1 MVYVSVAHQRQCL
14 TAPIPSSIVM
24 GGIFTGINLAQGYP
38 AHALPRSFALNT
50 GLIYTYH
57 ALQVISPAP
66 SFDTRPDACS

>member
-1 MVYVSVAHQRQCL
+1 
-14 TAPIPSSIVM
+14 M

>member
-24 GGIFTGINLAQGYP
+24 GGIFTGINFAQGYP
-38 AHALPRSFALNT
+38 ARALPRSFALNT

-57 ALQVISPAP
+57 ALEP
-66 SFDTRPDACS
+66 SFIHSTHDQMPS